1 MEQMSSNLSLLVW
14 DPRWGLL
21 VVPSFD
27 FFTLKADIGWWLY
40 SKLQCERGHT
50 YTSVTTLSSPAA
62 TTDQALTSSKGV
74 PVISKPGVL
83 KSYKACR

>member
-14 DPRWGLL
+14 DPQWGLL

-27 FFTLKADIGWWLY
+27 FFTLKGYIGWWLY
-40 SKLQCERGHT
+40 SKLQCKRGHT

-62 TTDQALTSSKGV
+62 STDQAV
-74 PVISKPGVL
+74 RV
-83 KSYKACR
+83 CQ